1 MSDTNAP
8 ASEQI
13 PKSGGSGPYILGAI
27 VLLLLMG
34 GLLYW
39 KLGGAKEE
47 APKPVATQVQA
58 PPPVVE
64 PPPPPPPPPPPEED
78 AGADADAGDKKVTGT
93 KTTGGGD
100 TGACSRCG
108 EGTPSPALQ
117 SALSQAAGGARGCY
131 QRALRT
137 TEASGSLTV
146 SVQVGAQGQVCGASI
161 TKDTVGSSEIS
172 SCVLGKFRGRTFP
185 APQSGCVVVNIPISF
200 SIKQ

>member
-1 MSDTNAP
+1 VPETNAP

-39 KLGGAKEE
+39 KTSGSTPE
-47 APKPVATQVQA
+47 APKPVATQTQA
-58 PPPVVE
+58 PLQVVE
-64 PPPPPPPPPPPEED
+64 PPPPPPPPPPPVEED
-78 AGADADAGDKKVTGT
+78 AGVDAGDKKVSGT
-93 KTTGGGD
+93 KTGSGD
-100 TGACSRCG
+100 NGACSKCG
-108 EGTPSPALQ
+108 EGTPSTALQ

-137 TEASGSLTV
+137 TEASGSMTV
-146 SVQVGAQGQVCGASI
+146 SVQVGSQGQVCGASI
-161 TKDTVGSSEIS
+161 TKDTVGSSDIS
-172 SCVLGKFRGRTFP
+172 SCVLGKFRGRSFP
-185 APQSGCVVVNIPISF
+185 PPQSGCVVVNIPISF